1 MQELFIKGLLLLRRE
16 ELFLNS
22 FVVSNKLSTLP
33 FFVSSNVSVDLFVL
47 NIFIIGVSIC
57 FLNKDIVS
65 PLLKTGSVIFT
76 SSLLTSGTSF
86 FIVSQTFKR

>member
-57 FLNKDIVS
+57 FLNKDIVF
-65 PLLKTGSVIFT
+65 LRMEKLMLNFK
-76 SSLLTSGTSF
+76 
-86 FIVSQTFKR
+86 FI